1 MTSGLLKWMRH
12 MAILSGMMTGT
23 ALYAQFE
30 SATILGSVRDSQ
42 GGAII
47 GASVV
52 LNSLETGVSARATTD
67 ANGNYQFVTVRIGH
81 YDVAV
86 SATGFQSAKA
96 ADVELKVNA
105 RQRVDFAVRVLDV
118 QTSVEVS
125 ATASV
130 VEGDSSD
137 RGQVINQ
144 QQVLELPLD
153 GRNYSDLALL
163 SVGVRQSS
171 LSEGSQPREASFN
184 VNGLRSSVNNFML
197 DGVDNNSYATSN
209 QGFSNQ
215 AIQPSPDAI
224 VEFKVQTNN
233 VSAEFGRSLGATVNV
248 AFKSGTNAFHG
259 SAWEFLRN
267 TQLNAVGFFKPTEDV
282 KPVMNRNQY
291 GFTFGGPVQKN
302 KTFFF
307 ADYEGFRLIRNE
319 LAFATLPTMDQRSGK
334 LGSTIKNPFTG
345 ATYPGGVIAASDITP
360 FARKVLNELPEPN
373 RPGTTSN
380 YSRLVPFR
388 DFSDKGD
395 VKIDRYWS
403 PRANSFV
410 RISQRKDNRLE
421 PGTIPGGSG
430 GNGNGRIYT
439 LNQGMVAATT
449 FILNSATV
457 LEVRL
462 GITRTRG
469 GKMPPMGGGPDM
481 LQTYGIP
488 GYTSDPRVR
497 GGLNTQSVSGYT
509 AFGRQATNPQ
519 WQYPTVVNP
528 RVNISRSFGRQTVK
542 AGYEYQLVNVE
553 DQDSNP
559 LYGQDTYSG
568 VFSRPAGASGTA
580 IYNLADFM
588 FGARSQIAASNLLV
602 AQLRQRMQFAYVQD
616 DWKVSSRLTLNLG
629 LRYEYATPQYEANN
643 KLSNYDLGL
652 DKIVMARPGSIFDRA
667 LVNPDRNNFAPRL
680 GLAYTI
686 DRKTVIRTG
695 YGINY
700 NHFTRGGAANLL
712 AFAGPQ
718 LVNVRIDQQ
727 PGAPGYLK
735 TMDGL
740 PAGITDPDKFDPHT
754 ADVKWIP
761 QDSRT
766 NYLQSWFFSVQREAA
781 KRMLI
786 DLAYVGNHGL
796 KQAIY
801 YDLNQARPN
810 LTGQNLTLQTRR
822 PNQNFS
828 AIRVTGPSGWSRYNS
843 LQARFEYR
851 GPKGLYV
858 LNSFSWSKGMDNGS
872 DALEVANGDN
882 IFPQDGHNFAGNK
895 ALSSYD
901 QPFSNVTSLV
911 YELPVGQGQRW
922 AGNARPVIDA
932 VIGGWRLGVINN
944 MWSGQ
949 PVNLSWTVPAQY
961 QVSSQ
966 TTMRP
971 NLIGPVMLPSD
982 QRTPDQAFIVSN
994 IVLPNDPSHPFGN
1007 AGRNIAR
1014 GFPYY
1019 GSNLSIQ
1026 KYFKLPREAMRLQF
1040 RGEAFNAL
1048 NHTNF
1053 AAPEG
1058 SKSSLAFGSVRSARA
1073 ARQIQLALK
1082 LYW

>member
-1 MTSGLLKWMRH
+1 MKHRSRTFLFVALL
-12 MAILSGMMTGT
+12 T
-23 ALYAQFE
+23 AAAAHGQFE
-30 SATILGSVRDSQ
+30 SGTILGSVRDPQ
-42 GGAII
+42 
-47 GASVV
+47 GASLVGATVV
-52 LNSLETGVSARATTD
+52 LRSLDTGVVAQSTTD
-67 ANGNYQFVTVRIGH
+67 PNGNFQFVAVRIGR
-81 YDVAV
+81 YEVNA
-86 SATGFQSAKA
+86 SAKGFQPGRAPE
-96 ADVELKVNA
+96 VELKVNA
-105 RQRVDFAVRVLDV
+105 RQRVDFALRVQDV
-118 QTSVEVS
+118 QTTLEVS
-125 ATASV
+125 ATTSV
-130 VEGDSSD
+130 VESDSSD

-163 SVGVRQSS
+163 SVGVRQST
-171 LSEGSQPREASFN
+171 LSEGSQPREGSFN

-215 AIQPSPDAI
+215 VIQPSPDAI

-233 VSAEFGRSLGATVNV
+233 MSAEFGRSLGATINV
-248 AFKSGTNAFHG
+248 AFKSGTNKIHG
-259 SAWEFLRN
+259 SAWEFVRN
-267 TQLNAVGFFKPTEDV
+267 TRLNAVGFFKPTEDV

-291 GFTFGGPVQKN
+291 GFTIGGPIQKN

-319 LAFATLPTMDQRSGK
+319 LAFASLPTMDQRAGR
-334 LGSTIKNPFTG
+334 LGSTVLNPYTG
-345 ATYPGGVIAASDITP
+345 ATYSGGVIPASEITP
-360 FARKVLNELPEPN
+360 FARKVLADLPTPN

-380 YSRLVPFR
+380 YSRLVPFK
-388 DFSDKGD
+388 DFADKGD
-395 VKIDRYWS
+395 VKLDRYWS
-403 PRANSFV
+403 ATKSSFV

-421 PGTIPGGSG
+421 PGTIPGASG
-430 GNGNGRIYT
+430 GNGNGRVYT
-439 LNQGMVAATT
+439 INQGLVAATT
-449 FILNSATV
+449 FVLNPVTV
-457 LEVRL
+457 LEVRV
-462 GITRTRG
+462 GATRTRG
-469 GKMPPMGGGPDM
+469 GKTPPMGGGPD
-481 LQTYGIP
+481 LLETYGIP

-528 RVNISRSFGRQTVK
+528 RVNISRIFGKHTLK
-542 AGYEYQLVNVE
+542 AGYEYQMVNVQ
-553 DQDSNP
+553 DQDANP

-568 VFSRPAGASGTA
+568 TFSRPRTASGTA

-588 FGARSQIAASNLLV
+588 FGARSQISVANLLV
-602 AQLRQRMQFAYVQD
+602 AELRQRMQFGYLQD
-616 DWKVSSRLTLNLG
+616 DWKVSSRLTVNIG
-629 LRYEYATPQYEANN
+629 MRYEYATPLYEANN
-643 KLSNYDLGL
+643 KLSNYDLGT
-652 DKIVMARPGSIFDRA
+652 DKIMLARDGSVYDRA
-667 LVNPDRNNFAPRL
+667 LVRPDRNNFAPRF
-680 GLAYTI
+680 GIAYTI
-686 DRKTVIRTG
+686 DPKTVVRTG

-718 LVNVRIDQQ
+718 LVNVRIEQQ
-727 PGAPGYLK
+727 PADKGFLK
-735 TMDGL
+735 TADGL
-740 PAGITDPDKFDPHT
+740 PAGITDPDKFNPRT

-761 QDSRT
+761 PDTRT
-766 NYLQSWFFSVQREAA
+766 NYLQSWFFSVQREVA
-781 KRMLI
+781 KSMLL
-786 DLAYVGNHGL
+786 DVAYVGNHGL

-810 LTGQNLTLQTRR
+810 LPGQNLTLQLRR

-828 AIRVTGPSGWSRYNS
+828 AIRVTGPSGGSNYNA
-843 LQARFEYR
+843 LQTRFEYR
-851 GPKGLYV
+851 GRKGLYL
-858 LNSFSWSKGMDNGS
+858 LNSFSWSKAIDNGS

-882 IFPQDGHNFAGNK
+882 IFPQNGHDFASNK

-901 QPFSNVTSLV
+901 QPFSNVTSVV
-911 YELPVGQGQRW
+911 YELPVGRSRRF
-922 AGNARPVIDA
+922 AANVPAVVDA
-932 VIGGWRLGVINN
+932 VIGGWRVGVINN

-949 PVNLSWTVPAQY
+949 PVNLSWTVPPQF

-971 NLIGPVMLPSD
+971 NVIGPVMRPSGE
-982 QRTPDQAFIVSN
+982 RTPDQSFNTSN
-994 IVLPNDPSHPFGN
+994 IVVPTDPSNPFGN

-1019 GSNLSIQ
+1019 GTNLSLQ
-1026 KYFKLPREAMRLQF
+1026 KYFKLPWEGVKLQF

-1053 AAPEG
+1053 SAPEG
-1058 SKSSLAFGSVRSARA
+1058 SRSSLAFGSVRSARA

>member
-1 MTSGLLKWMRH
+1 MKLNSIRLV
-12 MAILSGMMTGT
+12 AILLVTLC
-23 ALYAQFE
+23 APAAFAQFD
-30 SATILGSVRDSQ
+30 SGTILGSVKDPQ
-42 GGAII
+42 GSFVPSAP
-47 GASVV
+47 VV
-52 LNSLETGVSARATTD
+52 LKNLDTGVSVQTNTD
-67 ANGNYQFVTVRIGH
+67 ASGNYQFVTVHVGR
-81 YDVAV
+81 YEVSVA
-86 SATGFQSAKA
+86 ATGFQPAKA
-96 ADVELKVNA
+96 SEVELKVNA
-105 RQRVDFAVRVLDV
+105 RQRVDFTLRVLNV
-118 QTSVEVS
+118 QTSVDVS
-125 ATASV
+125 ATASA
-130 VEGDSSD
+130 VEADSSD

-171 LSEGSQPREASFN
+171 LSEGSQPREGSFN

-215 AIQPSPDAI
+215 VIQPSPDAI

-233 VSAEFGRSLGATVNV
+233 MSAEFGRSLGATVNV
-248 AFKSGTNAFHG
+248 AFKSGTNSFHG
-259 SAWEFLRN
+259 SAWEFVRN
-267 TQLNAVGFFKPTEDV
+267 TSLNAVGFFKPVEDV
-282 KPVMNRNQY
+282 KPVMNRNQF
-291 GFTFGGPVQKN
+291 GFTAGGPIQQN
-302 KTFFF
+302 RTFFF
-307 ADYEGFRLIRNE
+307 VDYEGFRLIRNE
-319 LAFATLPTMDQRSGK
+319 LQFATLPTMDQRAGK
-334 LGSTIKNPFTG
+334 LGSTVIDPYSG
-345 ATYPGGVIAASDITP
+345 AVYSGGTIPANVITP
-360 FARKVLNELPEPN
+360 FARKVLDDLPAPN
-373 RPGTTSN
+373 RPGTSSN
-380 YSRLVPFR
+380 YSRLVPFK

-395 VKIDRYWS
+395 VKIDRYWNDRVS
-403 PRANSFV
+403 SFV

-421 PGTIPGGSG
+421 PGTIPGASG

-439 LNQGMVAATT
+439 LNQGLVGATT
-449 FILNSATV
+449 FILNPVTV
-457 LEVRL
+457 LEVRF
-462 GITRTRG
+462 GATRTRG
-469 GKMPPMGGGPDM
+469 GKMPPMGGGPD
-481 LQTYGIP
+481 LLATYGIS
-488 GYTSDPRVR
+488 GYTSDERVR

-509 AFGRQATNPQ
+509 AFGRQSTNPQ

-528 RVNISRSFGRQTVK
+528 RVNVTRIAGHHTFK
-542 AGYEYQLVNVE
+542 AGYEYQMVNVE
-553 DQDSNP
+553 DQDANP

-568 VFSRPAGASGTA
+568 VFSRPAKATGTA

-588 FGARSQIAASNLLV
+588 LGARSQIAVANLLV
-602 AQLRQRMQFAYVQD
+602 AQLRQRMQFAYLQD

-629 LRYEYATPQYEANN
+629 VRYEYATPQYEANN
-643 KLSNYDLGL
+643 KLSNYDYGQR
-652 DKIVMARPGSIFDRA
+652 KIVLAHSGSISDRA
-667 LVNPDRNNFAPRL
+667 LVNPDRNNFAPRI
-680 GLAYTI
+680 GLAYSV
-686 DRKTVIRTG
+686 DPKTVIRSG

-718 LVNVRIDQQ
+718 LVNVRIEQQ
-727 PGAPGYLK
+727 PGDKGFLK

-740 PAGITDPDKFDPHT
+740 PAGITDPDKFDPKT

-761 QDSRT
+761 QDTRT
-766 NYLQSWFFSVQREAA
+766 SYLQNWFFSVQREVV
-781 KRMLI
+781 KRLLL
-786 DLAYVGNHGL
+786 DVAYVGNHGL

-810 LTGQNLTLQTRR
+810 LKGENLTIQQRR
-822 PNQNFS
+822 PDQNFS
-828 AIRVTGPSGWSRYNS
+828 AIRVTGPSGWSRYNA
-843 LQARFEYR
+843 LQVRTEYR
-851 GPKGLYV
+851 GHKGLYL

-882 IFPQDGHNFAGNK
+882 IFPQDGHDFASNK

-901 QPFSNVTSLV
+901 QPFTNVTSVV
-911 YELPVGQGQRW
+911 YELPVGRGQRF
-922 AGNARPVIDA
+922 ASGAPAVVDA

-949 PVNLSWTVPAQY
+949 PVNLSWTVPTQF

-971 NLIGPVMLPSD
+971 NVLGPVMLPAD
-982 QRTPDQAFIVSN
+982 QRTSDQSFIVSN
-994 IVLPNDPSHPFGN
+994 VVVPTDPSQPFGN

-1019 GSNLSIQ
+1019 GANVSLQ
-1026 KYFKLPREAMRLQF
+1026 KYFRLPWEGVRLQF

-1058 SKSSLAFGSVRSARA
+1058 SRSSLAFGSCRSARA